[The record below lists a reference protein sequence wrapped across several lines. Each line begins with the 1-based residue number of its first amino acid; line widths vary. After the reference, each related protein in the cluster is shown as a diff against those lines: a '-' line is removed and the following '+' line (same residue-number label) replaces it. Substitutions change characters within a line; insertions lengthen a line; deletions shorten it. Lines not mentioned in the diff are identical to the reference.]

1 LLKSDAGA
9 WQIASTR
16 SLKDVTEAAGQL
28 AGLAEVL
35 KGEWTC
41 RADGVQLDL
50 AFGWDASG
58 KFLIGEMLTSTAD
71 AEPQQGTIRIGWD
84 ASRKSIVSW
93 MFDTKGG
100 STHGV
105 WTPDE
110 NGWRIRSEGSTAD
123 GETLSAAQQLATE
136 GNETLIWKAMHRIID
151 GQAQPDKVLR
161 MVRQAPAPA
170 DETQP

>member
-1 LLKSDAGA
+1 
-9 WQIASTR
+9 
-16 SLKDVTEAAGQL
+16 
-28 AGLAEVL
+28 
-35 KGEWTC
+35 
-41 RADGVQLDL
+41 
-50 AFGWDASG
+50 
-58 KFLIGEMLTSTAD
+58 
-71 AEPQQGTIRIGWD
+71 
-84 ASRKSIVSW
+84 